1 MSERREASQA
11 TTTKTSEW
19 KKGRPIFIHEELCGM
34 TLLQKNTSKR
44 IDGMGG
50 THEWIKIFHHVSFFG
65 MKIFC

>member
-50 THEWIKIFHHVSFFG
+50 PMNGSRYFIMSHFLG
-65 MKIFC
+65 